1 METGEVIKSKGI
13 YLYVK
18 TTRDGATVMLKAL
31 KSEYKDKSQYQ
42 TLLRKEFETVSKL
55 DHANIVK
62 ELELIDDPKYGKA
75 IVEEY
80 VDGRSLSDYLK
91 ENHSVDEKLNIVRQI
106 ASAVGY
112 ANQKNIQHR
121 NLKASNVLIAKQ
133 GDQVKVIDFRMP
145 FSDDLHVGYSSMV
158 HVSPEL
164 KDGTVA
170 IDARADV
177 YSLGVLMKQMA
188 LPEEYQSV
196 IDKCCSYNRGD
207 RYMDMDSVVADLEG
221 GSSSGSSKK
230 RMTML
235 VAFAVVLLI
244 AVVALFALQHKGSDQ
259 SQQPQAQEQTDSTVQ
274 EQTEQALQQQTEPTD
289 TTQPAAPVDSSA
301 DQLPANSKFNDQ
313 VKQQMYADLD
323 KMYQPY
329 VEGTSTNKAALKK
342 QVGRYYKGLQKALS
356 PMSDAEQ
363 QAFDQAFINYKKQK
377 DAQVK

>member
-13 YLYVK
+13 YLFVK

-62 ELELIDDPKYGKA
+62 EIELIDDPKYGKA
-75 IVEEY
+75 IVEEF

-91 ENHSVDEKLNIVRQI
+91 ENHSVEEKLNIVRQI

-112 ANQKNIQHR
+112 ANQRNIQHR

-177 YSLGVLMKQMA
+177 YSLGVLMKQMG
-188 LPEEYQSV
+188 LPEDYNGLIE
-196 IDKCCSYNRGD
+196 KCCSYNRGD
-207 RYMDMDSVVADLEG
+207 RYMDMDSMVADLDG
-221 GSSSGSSKK
+221 GSSSGPSTK
-230 RMTML
+230 RMATL
-235 VAFAVVLLI
+235 AAVVVVLIVVVVAF
-244 AVVALFALQHKGSDQ
+244 FALQHKSAERQ
-259 SQQPQAQEQTDSTVQ
+259 TATQEQTDSTAQ
-274 EQTEQALQQQTEPTD
+274 SPTDTTAQQQAQSAD
-289 TTQPAAPVDSSA
+289 TTQPATPVDSSTEA
-301 DQLPANSKFNDQ
+301 LPADSKFNDQ
-313 VKQQMYADLD
+313 VKQQMFADLD

-329 VEGTSTNKAALKK
+329 VEGTSTNKVALKK

-363 QAFDQAFINYKKQK
+363 QAFDQAFITYKKQK
-377 DAQVK
+377 DAMVK

>member
-13 YLYVK
+13 YLFVK

-62 ELELIDDPKYGKA
+62 EIELIDDPKYGKA
-75 IVEEY
+75 IVEEF

-91 ENHSVDEKLNIVRQI
+91 ENHSVEEKLNIVRQI

-112 ANQKNIQHR
+112 ANQRNIQHR

-177 YSLGVLMKQMA
+177 YSLGVLMKQMG
-188 LPEEYQSV
+188 LPEDYNGLIE
-196 IDKCCSYNRGD
+196 KCCSYNRGD
-207 RYMDMDSVVADLEG
+207 RYMDMDSMVADLDG
-221 GSSSGSSKK
+221 GSGSGPSTK
-230 RMTML
+230 RMATL
-235 VAFAVVLLI
+235 AAVVVVLIVVVVAF
-244 AVVALFALQHKGSDQ
+244 FALQHKSAERQ
-259 SQQPQAQEQTDSTVQ
+259 TATQEQTDSTAQ
-274 EQTEQALQQQTEPTD
+274 SPTDTTAQQQAQSAD
-289 TTQPAAPVDSSA
+289 TTQPATPVDSSTQA
-301 DQLPANSKFNDQ
+301 LPADSKFNDQ
-313 VKQQMYADLD
+313 VKQQMFADLD

-329 VEGTSTNKAALKK
+329 VEGTSTNKMALKK

-363 QAFDQAFINYKKQK
+363 QAFDQAFITYKKQK
-377 DAQVK
+377 DAMVK

>member
-13 YLYVK
+13 YLFVK

-62 ELELIDDPKYGKA
+62 EIELIDDPKYGKA
-75 IVEEY
+75 IVEEF

-91 ENHSVDEKLNIVRQI
+91 ENHSVEEKLNIVRQI
-106 ASAVGY
+106 ASAVCY
-112 ANQKNIQHR
+112 ANQRNIQHR

-177 YSLGVLMKQMA
+177 YSLGVLMKQMG
-188 LPEEYQSV
+188 LPEDYNGLIE
-196 IDKCCSYNRGD
+196 KCCSYNRGD
-207 RYMDMDSVVADLEG
+207 RYMDMDSMVADLDG
-221 GSSSGSSKK
+221 GSGSGPSTK
-230 RMTML
+230 RMATL
-235 VAFAVVLLI
+235 AAVVVVLIVVVVAF
-244 AVVALFALQHKGSDQ
+244 FALQHKSAERQ
-259 SQQPQAQEQTDSTVQ
+259 TATQEQTDSTAQ
-274 EQTEQALQQQTEPTD
+274 SPTDTTAQQQAQSAD
-289 TTQPAAPVDSSA
+289 TTQPATPVDSSTEA
-301 DQLPANSKFNDQ
+301 LPADSKFNDQ
-313 VKQQMYADLD
+313 VKQQMFADLD

-329 VEGTSTNKAALKK
+329 VEGTSTNKMALKK

-363 QAFDQAFINYKKQK
+363 QAFDQAFITYKKQK
-377 DAQVK
+377 DAMVK

>member
-13 YLYVK
+13 YLFVK

-62 ELELIDDPKYGKA
+62 EIELIDDPKYGKA
-75 IVEEY
+75 IVEEF

-91 ENHSVDEKLNIVRQI
+91 ENHSVEEKLNIVRQI

-112 ANQKNIQHR
+112 ANQRNIQHR

-177 YSLGVLMKQMA
+177 YSLGVLMKQMG
-188 LPEEYQSV
+188 LPEDYNGLIE
-196 IDKCCSYNRGD
+196 KCCSYNRGD
-207 RYMDMDSVVADLEG
+207 RYMDMDSMVADLDG
-221 GSSSGSSKK
+221 GSGSGPSTK
-230 RMTML
+230 RMATL
-235 VAFAVVLLI
+235 AAVVVVLIVVVVAF
-244 AVVALFALQHKGSDQ
+244 FALQHKSAERQ
-259 SQQPQAQEQTDSTVQ
+259 TATQEQTDSTAQ
-274 EQTEQALQQQTEPTD
+274 SPTDTTAQQQAQSAD
-289 TTQPAAPVDSSA
+289 TTQPATPVDSSTEA
-301 DQLPANSKFNDQ
+301 LPADSKFNDQ
-313 VKQQMYADLD
+313 VKQQMFADLD

-329 VEGTSTNKAALKK
+329 VEGTSTNKVALKK

-363 QAFDQAFINYKKQK
+363 QAFDQAFITYKKQK
-377 DAQVK
+377 DAMVK

>member
-188 LPEEYQSV
+188 LPEEYQPV

-221 GSSSGSSKK
+221 GASSGSSKK

-235 VAFAVVLLI
+235 VGIAVVLLI

-259 SQQPQAQEQTDSTVQ
+259 SQQPQAQEQTDSTAQ
-274 EQTEQALQQQTEPTD
+274 EQTEQAPQQQTEPTD
-289 TTQPAAPVDSSA
+289 PTQPAAPVDSSA

>member
-13 YLYVK
+13 YLFVK

-62 ELELIDDPKYGKA
+62 EIELIDDPKYGKA
-75 IVEEY
+75 IVEEF

-91 ENHSVDEKLNIVRQI
+91 ENHSVEEKLNIVRQI

-112 ANQKNIQHR
+112 ANQRNIQHR

-177 YSLGVLMKQMA
+177 YSLGVLMKQMG
-188 LPEEYQSV
+188 LPEDYNGLIE
-196 IDKCCSYNRGD
+196 KCCSYNRGD
-207 RYMDMDSVVADLEG
+207 RYMDMDSMVADLDG
-221 GSSSGSSKK
+221 GSGSGPSTK
-230 RMTML
+230 RMATL
-235 VAFAVVLLI
+235 AAVVVVLIVVVVAF
-244 AVVALFALQHKGSDQ
+244 FALQHKSAERQ
-259 SQQPQAQEQTDSTVQ
+259 TATQEQTDSTAQ
-274 EQTEQALQQQTEPTD
+274 SPTDTTAQQQAQSAD
-289 TTQPAAPVDSSA
+289 TTQPATPVDSSTEA
-301 DQLPANSKFNDQ
+301 LPADSKFNDQ
-313 VKQQMYADLD
+313 VKQQMFADLD

-329 VEGTSTNKAALKK
+329 VEGTSTNKMALKK

-356 PMSDAEQ
+356 PMSDSEQ
-363 QAFDQAFINYKKQK
+363 QAFDQAFITYKKQK
-377 DAQVK
+377 DAMVK

>member
-1 METGEVIKSKGI
+1 METGEVIKSKGV
-13 YLYVK
+13 YLFVK

-62 ELELIDDPKYGKA
+62 EIELIDDPKYGKA

-91 ENHSVDEKLNIVRQI
+91 ENHSVEEKLNIVRQI

-112 ANQKNIQHR
+112 ANQRNIQHR

-145 FSDDLHVGYSSMV
+145 FSDDLHVGYSSMA

-177 YSLGVLMKQMA
+177 YSLGVLMKQMG
-188 LPEEYQSV
+188 LPEDYNGL

-207 RYMDMDSVVADLEG
+207 RYMDMDSMVADLDG
-221 GSSSGSSKK
+221 GSGSVPSTK
-230 RMTML
+230 RMTVL
-235 VAFAVVLLI
+235 AAVVVVLIVVVVAF
-244 AVVALFALQHKGSDQ
+244 FALQHKNGERQ
-259 SQQPQAQEQTDSTVQ
+259 AAAQEQTDSTATQ
-274 EQTEQALQQQTEPTD
+274 QDQQAAQSQ
-289 TTQPAAPVDSSA
+289 SA
-301 DQLPANSKFNDQ
+301 DTAQQAVAPTPADSDAAATGAKFNDQ
-313 VKQQMYADLD
+313 VKQQMYADMD

-329 VEGTSTNKAALKK
+329 VDGTSTNKVALKK

-363 QAFDQAFINYKKQK
+363 QAFDQAFITYKKQK
-377 DAQVK
+377 DAMVK

>member
-13 YLYVK
+13 YLFVK

-62 ELELIDDPKYGKA
+62 EIELIDDPKYGKA
-75 IVEEY
+75 IVEEF

-91 ENHSVDEKLNIVRQI
+91 ENHSVEEKLNIVRQI

-112 ANQKNIQHR
+112 ANQRNIQHR

-177 YSLGVLMKQMA
+177 YSLGVLMKQMG
-188 LPEEYQSV
+188 LPEDYNGLIE
-196 IDKCCSYNRGD
+196 KCCSYNRGD
-207 RYMDMDSVVADLEG
+207 RYMDMDSMVADLDG
-221 GSSSGSSKK
+221 GSGSGPSTK
-230 RMTML
+230 RMATL
-235 VAFAVVLLI
+235 AAVVVVLIVVVVAF
-244 AVVALFALQHKGSDQ
+244 FALQHKSAERQ
-259 SQQPQAQEQTDSTVQ
+259 TATQEQTDSTAQ
-274 EQTEQALQQQTEPTD
+274 SPTDTTAQQQAQSAD
-289 TTQPAAPVDSSA
+289 TTQPATPVDSSTEALLA
-301 DQLPANSKFNDQ
+301 DSKFNDQ
-313 VKQQMYADLD
+313 VKQQMFADLD

-329 VEGTSTNKAALKK
+329 VEGTSTNKMALKK

-363 QAFDQAFINYKKQK
+363 QAFDQAFITYKKQK
-377 DAQVK
+377 DAMVK

>member
-13 YLYVK
+13 YLFVK

-62 ELELIDDPKYGKA
+62 EIELIDDPKYGKA
-75 IVEEY
+75 IVEEF

-91 ENHSVDEKLNIVRQI
+91 ENHSVEEKLNIVRQI

-112 ANQKNIQHR
+112 ANQRNIQHR

-177 YSLGVLMKQMA
+177 YSLGVLMKQMG
-188 LPEEYQSV
+188 LPEDYNGLIE
-196 IDKCCSYNRGD
+196 KCCSYNRGD
-207 RYMDMDSVVADLEG
+207 RYMDMDSMVADLDG
-221 GSSSGSSKK
+221 GSGSGPSTK
-230 RMTML
+230 RMATL
-235 VAFAVVLLI
+235 AAVVVVLIVVVVAF
-244 AVVALFALQHKGSDQ
+244 FALQHKSTERQ
-259 SQQPQAQEQTDSTVQ
+259 TATQEQTDSTATQ
-274 EQTEQALQQQTEPTD
+274 QDQQTA
-289 TTQPAAPVDSSA
+289 QPQSA
-301 DQLPANSKFNDQ
+301 DTAQQSVATAPAGSDAAAATGAKFNDQ
-313 VKQQMYADLD
+313 VKQQMFADMD

-329 VEGTSTNKAALKK
+329 LDGTATDKRALKK
-342 QVGRYYKGLQKALS
+342 QIGRYYKGLQKSLS
-356 PMSDAEQ
+356 PMSNEEQ
-363 QAFDQAFINYKKQK
+363 AAFDQAFIEYKMQK
-377 DAQVK
+377 EAAIK

>member
-1 METGEVIKSKGI
+1 METGEVIKSKGV
-13 YLYVK
+13 YLFVK

-62 ELELIDDPKYGKA
+62 EIELIDDPKYGKA

-91 ENHSVDEKLNIVRQI
+91 ENHSVEEKLNIVRQI

-112 ANQKNIQHR
+112 ANQRNIQHR

-145 FSDDLHVGYSSMV
+145 FSDDLHVGYSSMA

-177 YSLGVLMKQMA
+177 YSLGVLMKQMG
-188 LPEEYQSV
+188 LPEDYNGL

-207 RYMDMDSVVADLEG
+207 RYMDMDSMVADLDG
-221 GSSSGSSKK
+221 GSGSVPSTK
-230 RMTML
+230 RMTVL
-235 VAFAVVLLI
+235 AAVVVVLIVVVVAF
-244 AVVALFALQHKGSDQ
+244 FALQHKNGERQ
-259 SQQPQAQEQTDSTVQ
+259 AAAQELTDSTATQ
-274 EQTEQALQQQTEPTD
+274 QDQQAAQSQSAD
-289 TTQPAAPVDSSA
+289 TTQPAVPVDSSTDA
-301 DQLPANSKFNDQ
+301 LPADSKFNDQ

-329 VEGTSTNKAALKK
+329 VDGTSTNKVALKK

-363 QAFDQAFINYKKQK
+363 QAFDQAFITYKKQK
-377 DAQVK
+377 DAMVK

>member
-1 METGEVIKSKGI
+1 METGEVIKSKGV
-13 YLYVK
+13 YLFVK

-42 TLLRKEFETVSKL
+42 ALLRKEFETVSKL

-62 ELELIDDPKYGKA
+62 EIELIDDPKYGKA

-91 ENHSVDEKLNIVRQI
+91 ENHSVEEKLNIVRQI

-112 ANQKNIQHR
+112 ANQRNIQHR

-145 FSDDLHVGYSSMV
+145 FSDDLHVGYSSMA

-177 YSLGVLMKQMA
+177 YSLGVLMKQMG
-188 LPEEYQSV
+188 LPEDYNGL

-207 RYMDMDSVVADLEG
+207 RYMDMDSMVADLDG
-221 GSSSGSSKK
+221 GSGSGPSTK
-230 RMTML
+230 RMTVL
-235 VAFAVVLLI
+235 AAVVVVLIVVVVAF
-244 AVVALFALQHKGSDQ
+244 FALQHKNGERQ
-259 SQQPQAQEQTDSTVQ
+259 AAAQELTDSTATQ
-274 EQTEQALQQQTEPTD
+274 QDQQAAQSQSAD
-289 TTQPAAPVDSSA
+289 TTQPAVPVDSSTDA
-301 DQLPANSKFNDQ
+301 LPADSKFNDQ

-329 VEGTSTNKAALKK
+329 VDGTSTNKVALKK

-363 QAFDQAFINYKKQK
+363 QAFDQAFITYKKQK
-377 DAQVK
+377 DAMVK